1 MINKEIIYRNGGIE
15 RDFENKNIPQY
26 SHMQVSVNCLI
37 PAALLQ
43 GLDNYAV
50 LLAAEFKAD
59 DTEEYEQR
67 PSLVMFTG
75 KALVIEGIDYIK
87 FMALLPIAYT
97 NEIGRLKLTPYVQ
110 TTAEFTESVE
120 DPETHEVT
128 EVTRVATAIQQTFTE
143 AYLIVVKAS
152 KDTNDLS
159 LEEPEVVT
167 ELLALINSKRIF
179 YERNY
184 REASYGE
191 LLWHIWNDYNPA
203 LTIYKGAI
211 IMAKYNKFKASD
223 DTYTKK
229 KTNIYF
235 NCHVEEGGAAEEYI
249 LMLDV
254 ETREMTKYYN
264 ITRTGTEGAYNYS
277 YQEVQTT
284 YNKEAIDALIQD
296 LWDAKVDRTQKV
308 NGHALVGD
316 IEIQKGDPGIDLG
329 NVQNYGVVDT
339 PSAAAEHFYITAKGV
354 YDYLTGNYGTPEQFA
369 ENINHLNQLWLLL
382 QDDNNDVVDT
392 IHDLLQIFQDY
403 PEAQGMVAVIE
414 DLQERVEALEH
425 ATRNGFIVIDRAN
438 NTDLLTL
445 TPDDF
450 NEQDNPTYED
460 YPYTAEIEDERF
472 IGAIKVSVIY
482 DVPNAN
488 SDNLSSGVELN
499 NTTGKITIY
508 AMERPS
514 ENVIIEEIDII
525 NSVAVYQLYSN
536 NVVAKVNQ
544 NAAKIQ
550 VLEGAVADINNTLIP
565 ALQNGKLDKETT
577 ISTGVKRKF
586 QITNSGY
593 AVESV
598 TDEATGELAQ
608 IAMKQNIISVQ
619 VDDGDGGLA
628 TIELYKNGS
637 NKHVIE
643 ETAEVIRHEATT
655 TYAIQVGQH
664 IYTFSTDGKINI
676 DGKEIKRSNG
686 VYWTTTPPTESGGY
700 AYMDPSDVYGY
711 EDDLS
716 PDEVNDDGYMLNN
729 GDLIIET
736 AEYNS
741 TKRAAKNL
749 YVVLDRESIPDPA
762 PEGKIKTMKLGAFT
776 PIVTTLTGNGSN
788 DAAVP
793 SVKLLKDQLDLK
805 ISTSEKATTWVN
817 TTLDDGY
824 VPSAKLV
831 KTSLDGKM
839 ANAIKVDNPSENSN
853 FTITNPTLVTGKMYA
868 IIGAIKIS
876 AIAGSDTRETTLSN
890 TIFKIKAKSTTGNS
904 TLDTKTASVDYCR
917 FLVDPID
924 SSNGWTQ
931 SSGNLTASG
940 QTYSSKVEFTLYGAL
955 IPLD

>member
-15 RDFENKNIPQY
+15 RDFINKQIPQY
-26 SHMQVSVNCLI
+26 SHMQVNVNCLI

-43 GLDNYAV
+43 GLPNYAV
-50 LLAAEFKAD
+50 MLAMEFKAD
-59 DTEEYEQR
+59 DAEDYEQR

-75 KALVIEGIDYIK
+75 KALTIDGIDYIK
-87 FMALLPIAYT
+87 FMALLPINYT
-97 NEIGRLKLTPYVQ
+97 DKVGRLKLTPYIQ
-110 TTAEFTESVE
+110 TTAEVE
-120 DPETHEVT
+120 VEVDGT
-128 EVTRVATAIQQTFTE
+128 LVTRTITAIQQTFTE

-211 IMAKYNKFKASD
+211 IMAKYDKFKASD

-277 YQEVQTT
+277 YQEARVT
-284 YNKEAIDALIQD
+284 YNKEAIDELIQA
-296 LWDAKVDRTQKV
+296 LWDAKVDKTTKV
-308 NGHALVGD
+308 NGHPLSDDVVVT
-316 IEIQKGDPGIDLG
+316 KGDVGLG
-329 NVQNYGVVDT
+329 LVENMGVVST

-354 YDYLTGNYGTPEQFA
+354 YDYLTSNYGTPAQFA

-392 IHDLLQIFQDY
+392 IHDLLLIFQDY

-414 DLQERVEALEH
+414 DLQSRVAALEH
-425 ATRNGFIVIDRAN
+425 ATRNGFIVIDRPN
-438 NTDLLTL
+438 NTALLTL
-445 TPDDF
+445 APADF
-450 NEQDNPTYED
+450 ELQDEPEYED

-482 DVPNAN
+482 DIPNAN
-488 SDNLSSGVELN
+488 SDNLSSGVKLN
-499 NTTGKITIY
+499 NVTGKITIY
-508 AMERPS
+508 AMDQPE

-536 NVVAKVNQ
+536 NVVSKVNQ

-550 VLEGAVADINNTLIP
+550 VLEGSVADINNTLIP

-577 ISTGVKRKF
+577 ISTGIKRKF
-586 QITNSGY
+586 LITNSGY

-598 TDEATGELAQ
+598 ADEATGESAQ
-608 IAMKQNIISVQ
+608 IAMKQDAINVQ
-619 VDDGDGGLA
+619 VDDGDTGLA
-628 TIELYKNGS
+628 KIGLYKNES

-643 ETAEVIRHEATT
+643 ETAEEIKHEATT

-686 VYWTTTPPTESGGY
+686 VYWTTTPPTESNDY
-700 AYMDPSDVYGY
+700 AYMDPSDIYGY

-716 PDEVNDDGYMLNN
+716 PDEVNDDGYMINN

-736 AEYNS
+736 AEYNP

-749 YVVLDRESIPDPA
+749 YVVLDRESLPDPA

-788 DAAVP
+788 DAAAP

-805 ISTSEKATTWVN
+805 QNTANMVSSFQSTPDNNHYPTE
-817 TTLDDGY
+817 
-824 VPSAKLV
+824 KLV
-831 KTSLDGKM
+831 ADSLAAKM
-839 ANAIKVDNPSENSN
+839 ANAIKVENPSTNSN

-868 IIGAIKIS
+868 VIGAIKI
-876 AIAGSDTRETTLSN
+876 AAVAGSDTRETTLSN
-890 TIFKIKAKSTTGNS
+890 TIFKIKATSTSGST

-940 QTYSSKVEFTLYGAL
+940 QTYNSKVEYTLYGAL